1 MSDPNE
7 STRSR
12 NIVTLVGLLLIV
24 LGVLFL
30 IGRMISVDVERL
42 AWPFF
47 VIALGVLV
55 FFFSLARGNQAGER
69 LAMLGSAVTMVGT
82 ILLLQNTFDYFQSW
96 AYAWALVFPTSVGVG
111 QIIYGSIKHRAEMTA
126 TGRRLA
132 VVGIILFVV
141 LAVFFEFVIG
151 FSGRGAAGGQVRAR
165 LAGTIASSA
174 ALGLDKHR
182 SFLPL
187 FTELPRRL
195 VF

>member
-12 NIVTLVGLLLIV
+12 TIVTLVGLLLIV

-30 IGRMISVDVERL
+30 IARMISVDVERL

-69 LAMLGSAVTMVGT
+69 LAMVGSAVTMVGT
-82 ILLLQNTFDYFQSW
+82 ILLLQNAVDYFQSW

-111 QIIYGSIKHRAEMTA
+111 QIIYGSIKNRAEMTT
-126 TGRRLA
+126 TGRGRA

-151 FSGRGAAGGQVRAR
+151 FGGRGIGLGGVGWPVVLIVLGAVLLVGRYVFDR
-165 LAGTIASSA
+165 LG
-174 ALGLDKHR
+174 R
-182 SFLPL
+182 
-187 FTELPRRL
+187 
-195 VF
+195 

>member
-1 MSDPNE
+1 M
-7 STRSR
+7 RSR
-12 NIVTLVGLLLIV
+12 TILTLVGLLLIV

-55 FFFSLARGNQAGER
+55 FFFSLTSSSQAGER
-69 LAMLGSAVTMVGT
+69 LAMVGSVVTMVGT

-111 QIIYGSIKHRAEMTA
+111 QIIYGSIKHRADMTA

-132 VVGIILFVV
+132 VVGIILSVV

-151 FSGRGAAGGQVRAR
+151 FGGRGIDLGGVGWAVVLVVVGAVLLVGRYV
-165 LAGTIASSA
+165 LDW
-174 ALGLDKHR
+174 LGR
-182 SFLPL
+182 
-187 FTELPRRL
+187 
-195 VF
+195 

>member
-1 MSDPNE
+1 M
-7 STRSR
+7 RSR
-12 NIVTLVGLLLIV
+12 TILTLVGLLLIV

-55 FFFSLARGNQAGER
+55 FFFSLASSSQAGER
-69 LAMLGSAVTMVGT
+69 LAMVGSVVTMVGT

-111 QIIYGSIKHRAEMTA
+111 QIIYGSIKNRADLTS
-126 TGRRLA
+126 TGRQGAL
-132 VVGIILFVV
+132 VGIILFVV

-151 FSGRGAAGGQVRAR
+151 LVGAVSIWAA
-165 LAGTIASSA
+165 LAG
-174 ALGLDKHR
+174 R
-182 SFLPL
+182 WC
-187 FTELPRRL
+187 
-195 VF
+195 

>member
-1 MSDPNE
+1 MSDPNG

-12 NIVTLVGLLLIV
+12 TILTLVGLLLIV

-30 IGRMISVDVERL
+30 IGRMISVDVGRL

-47 VIALGVLV
+47 VIVPGVLV

-111 QIIYGSIKHRAEMTA
+111 QIIYGSIKNRSEMTA
-126 TGRRLA
+126 TGIRLA

-141 LAVFFEFVIG
+141 LVVFFEFVIG
-151 FSGRGAAGGQVRAR
+151 FGGRGIGLGGVGWAVVLIVVGAGLLVGRYV
-165 LAGTIASSA
+165 LDW
-174 ALGLDKHR
+174 LGR
-182 SFLPL
+182 
-187 FTELPRRL
+187 
-195 VF
+195 

>member
-12 NIVTLVGLLLIV
+12 SILTLVGLLLIV

-30 IGRMISVDVERL
+30 IGRMVSVNVERL

-47 VIALGVLV
+47 VIVPGVSV
-55 FFFSLARGNQAGER
+55 FFFSLARENQAGER
-69 LAMLGSAVTMVGT
+69 LAMVGSAVTMVGT
-82 ILLLQNTFDYFQSW
+82 ILLLQNIFDYFQSW

-111 QIIYGSIKHRAEMTA
+111 QIIYGSIKNRADMTA
-126 TGRRLA
+126 TGRWLA

-151 FSGRGAAGGQVRAR
+151 LGGRGISLDSVGWAVVLIVVGAVLLVGRYV
-165 LAGTIASSA
+165 LDW
-174 ALGLDKHR
+174 LGR
-182 SFLPL
+182 
-187 FTELPRRL
+187 
-195 VF
+195 

>member
-1 MSDPNE
+1 MSDPNG

-12 NIVTLVGLLLIV
+12 TILTLVGLLLIV

-30 IGRMISVDVERL
+30 IGRMISVDVGRL

-47 VIALGVLV
+47 VIVPGVLV

-111 QIIYGSIKHRAEMTA
+111 QVIYGSTKNLEAMRA
-126 TGRRLA
+126 TGVRLA
-132 VVGIILFVV
+132 VIGIVIFLV
-141 LAVFFEFVIG
+141 LVVFFELVIG
-151 FSGRGAAGGQVRAR
+151 FSGHGISVGGLGWAVVLIAAGVALVVGKYVLDR
-165 LAGTIASSA
+165 L
-174 ALGLDKHR
+174 R
-182 SFLPL
+182 P
-187 FTELPRRL
+187 
-195 VF
+195 

>member
-47 VIALGVLV
+47 VIVPGVLV
-55 FFFSLARGNQAGER
+55 FLFSLARGNQAGER

-111 QIIYGSIKHRAEMTA
+111 QVIYGSIKHRAEMT
-126 TGRRLA
+126 TPGRRRA

-151 FSGRGAAGGQVRAR
+151 FGGRG
-165 LAGTIASSA
+165 I
-174 ALGLDKHR
+174 ALGGGGWAVVLIVVGAVLLVGRYVLDWLER
-182 SFLPL
+182 
-187 FTELPRRL
+187 
-195 VF
+195 

>member
-12 NIVTLVGLLLIV
+12 TIVTLVGLLLIV

-47 VIALGVLV
+47 VIVPGVLV
-55 FFFSLARGNQAGER
+55 FLFSLARGNQAGER

-82 ILLLQNTFDYFQSW
+82 ILLLQNSFDYFQSW

-151 FSGRGAAGGQVRAR
+151 FGGRG
-165 LAGTIASSA
+165 I
-174 ALGLDKHR
+174 ALGGGGWAVVLIVVGAVLLVGRYVLDWLER
-182 SFLPL
+182 
-187 FTELPRRL
+187 
-195 VF
+195 

>member
-12 NIVTLVGLLLIV
+12 NILTLVGLLLIV
-24 LGVLFL
+24 LGVLLL

-47 VIALGVLV
+47 VIVPGVLM

-82 ILLLQNTFDYFQSW
+82 ILLLQNTVDYFQSW

-111 QIIYGSIKHRAEMTA
+111 QIIYGSIKNRADMSA
-126 TGRRLA
+126 TGRQRA
-132 VVGIILFVV
+132 VVGIIIFVV
-141 LAVFFEFVIG
+141 LAFFFEFVIG
-151 FSGRGAAGGQVRAR
+151 FGGRGIGLGRFGWPVVLIVLGAVLLVGGYVLDR
-165 LAGTIASSA
+165 L
-174 ALGLDKHR
+174 
-182 SFLPL
+182 
-187 FTELPRRL
+187 RR
-195 VF
+195 